1 VYGNQRVTQDQ
12 AVGSSDACSVPVRVQ
27 FAQGLDGPVGAQVKF
42 WARTLVRL
50 RSLQSPAMSR
60 NWGIRPN
67 CYIPPVRSRRNKFW
81 DFVGL
86 ICGVI
91 MLGTFI
97 ASMLALAAILQEFL
111 G

>member
-1 VYGNQRVTQDQ
+1 
-12 AVGSSDACSVPVRVQ
+12 
-27 FAQGLDGPVGAQVKF
+27 
-42 WARTLVRL
+42 
-50 RSLQSPAMSR
+50 MSR

-67 CYIPPVRSRRNKFW
+67 CYIFPVRSRRNKFW
-81 DFVGL
+81 DFVSL